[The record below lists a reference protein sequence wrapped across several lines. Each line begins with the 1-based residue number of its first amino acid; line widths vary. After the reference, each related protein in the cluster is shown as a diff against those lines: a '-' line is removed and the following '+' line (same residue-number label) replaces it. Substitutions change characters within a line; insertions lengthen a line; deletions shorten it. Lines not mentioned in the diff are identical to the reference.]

1 MKLPSAFSLLFV
13 LVVMEVVAQINYS
26 QNCANSIG
34 TCQNAC
40 WAVLCNR
47 VTRMVTY
54 DSNRANQAPRRR
66 ASGCSRNPCNNNNLP
81 YRRFGNSCD
90 EYPFASVRE
99 GGAGAKLRCVPK
111 GQNDSQGGQLSAFYR
126 NSGIQN
132 GQRYGVTLRNYGGA
146 SFCKQSPTC
155 RNDGGQ
161 FHLRGGNFAL
171 GRRGEE
177 FVEDVM
183 PAGNSTAGGQA
194 EEWEPVKLRTL
205 EDEDGHFHLV
215 IAEDPDHPIR
225 VGDVVWTD
233 SINGTVRLVREVP
246 SEETGDEGSGRH
258 GSEERA

>member
-13 LVVMEVVAQINYS
+13 LVVAEVVAQINYS

-40 WAVLCNR
+40 WAVLCTR
-47 VTRMVTY
+47 ATRMLTY

-90 EYPFASVRE
+90 EYPFASVRQ

-126 NSGIQN
+126 NSGIRN

-146 SFCKQSPTC
+146 YFCRQRPTC
-155 RNDGGQ
+155 TNDG
-161 FHLRGGNFAL
+161 
-171 GRRGEE
+171 
-177 FVEDVM
+177 
-183 PAGNSTAGGQA
+183 
-194 EEWEPVKLRTL
+194 EEWEPVSLRTL
-205 EDEDGHFHLV
+205 EDEDGDLHLV
-215 IAEDPDHPIR
+215 IAEDPDNPIR
-225 VGDVVWTD
+225 VGDEVWTD
-233 SINGTVRLVREVP
+233 PIHGTVRLVREVP
-246 SEETGDEGSGRH
+246 SSET
-258 GSEERA
+258 